1 MGEETAPNEQYRP
14 SDEDREVGLM
24 MKRLAAL
31 YREVPE
37 EIATD
42 VESHVMAVYIR
53 LRATIADLRAA
64 LDEDQIT
71 SLNQITSLP
80 IKMTEET
87 TIENAVPL
95 KYDDRLMANKE
106 KSEYW
111 YWW

>member
-1 MGEETAPNEQYRP
+1 MSDLERAARRVLEMLDDHSIRAFMGEDAL
-14 SDEDREVGLM
+14 DR
-24 MKRLAAL
+24 
-31 YREVPE
+31 
-37 EIATD
+37 
-42 VESHVMAVYIR
+42 
-53 LRATIADLRAA
+53 IADLRAA

-80 IKMTEET
+80 IKVTEET